1 MFKCKVSQKK
11 IKSFMSFGSMP
22 LANGFLKKSQFKK
35 EFFYKMEVGFNE
47 DLSLFQL
54 AEQPEAR
61 LMFNKDY
68 PFFTSSSNFMI
79 NHFRLFSKWLK
90 KIII

>member
-35 EFFYKMEVGFNE
+35 NSFIKWKLVSTKIFLF
-47 DLSLFQL
+47 FQL

-90 KIII
+90 KK